1 MNKHHKGLLDQIKVN
16 ASSTHYKNINR
27 YLGTPNKIYSVPS
40 TICKKI
46 LDNFKK
52 DNKEIPENE
61 FYELLDSLD
70 SGKSFEEKAFVGGL
84 LIRYKEYR
92 ANIDL
97 KYLDKW
103 LTNRV
108 GWCEIDSL
116 CQSTFTA
123 EEILDRWSEW
133 EKLLRKFAVSQNIS
147 KRRASLVLL
156 VKACRESADSRL
168 SDLLFENIE
177 KVKHEKDIL
186 ITKAV
191 SWGLRELVKH
201 HKSEVKKYIDA
212 NIDNLPK
219 IAIRET
225 KRKIE
230 TGRK

>member
-1 MNKHHKGLLDQIKVN
+1 MNKLHKELLDQIKKN
-16 ASSTHYKNINR
+16 ASNTKYKSINR

-40 TICKKI
+40 AICKKL
-46 LDNFKK
+46 LDDFKK
-52 DNKEIPENE
+52 KNKNISENK

-70 SGKSFEEKAFVGGL
+70 NGKSFEEKAFVGGML
-84 LIRYKEYR
+84 MRNKDHR

-103 LTNRV
+103 LDKRV
-108 GWCEIDSL
+108 EWCEVDSL

-133 EKLLRKFAVSQNIS
+133 EKILKQFVISKNIS
-147 KRRASLVLL
+147 ERRASLVLL
-156 VKACRESADSRL
+156 VKACRESDDLRL
-168 SDLLFENIE
+168 SNLLFENIE
-177 KVKHEKDIL
+177 KLKHEKDIL

-191 SWGLRELVKH
+191 SWALRELVKN
-201 HKSEVKKYIDA
+201 HKSEVKKYLEA
-212 NIDNLPK
+212 NINSLPK

>member
-1 MNKHHKGLLDQIKVN
+1 MNKYHKKLLDQIKANV
-16 ASSTHYKNINR
+16 SDTHYKNINR

-40 TICKKI
+40 AISKII

-70 SGKSFEEKAFVGGL
+70 CGKSFEEKAFVGGL
-84 LIRYKEYR
+84 LIRYKDYR
-92 ANIDL
+92 TNIDL

-103 LTNRV
+103 LNNRV
-108 GWCEIDSL
+108 GWCEIDTL

-123 EEILDRWSEW
+123 EEILDRWIEW
-133 EKLLRKFAVSQNIS
+133 EKLLKNFAVSQNIS

-168 SDLLFENIE
+168 SNLLFENIE

-191 SWGLRELVKH
+191 SWVLRELVKN
-201 HKSEVKKYIDA
+201 HKNEVKEYIEK
-212 NIDNLPK
+212 NIDSLPK

-230 TGRK
+230 FGRK